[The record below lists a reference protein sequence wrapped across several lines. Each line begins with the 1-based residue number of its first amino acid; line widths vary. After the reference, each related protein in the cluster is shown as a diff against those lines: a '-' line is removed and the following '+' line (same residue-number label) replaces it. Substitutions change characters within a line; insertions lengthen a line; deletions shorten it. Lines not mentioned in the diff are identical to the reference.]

1 MLPIVR
7 ARLAFAVSLVRS
19 RVSLQV
25 EILALRHQRAVSERA
40 SRRTPSW
47 VWTWATGG
55 ATYVRE

>member
-40 SRRTPSW
+40 SRRTPS
-47 VWTWATGG
+47 
-55 ATYVRE
+55 